1 MRLRDGLMLG
11 SVGAVLALS
20 AGVARGAD
28 AEGPEVA
35 TVLRNIHGANQM
47 EIAAGKLA
55 KENGQTVEIQAFG
68 ATLVADHTAAD
79 EKVIA
84 LAAEKSVELPAQAAM
99 LPAEKRDM
107 RALSSAKGAAFDELF
122 AAEMLEDHQK
132 VLAEAKAARDQTSDT
147 KLKTLLEVTIPVLE
161 AHQQTSQAL
170 VDLLGPSAIA
180 AAKKRHR

>member
-1 MRLRDGLMLG
+1 MRLRDGLMIG
-11 SVGAVLALS
+11 SVGAVLTLA
-20 AGVARGAD
+20 AGVAQGAGGGAD
-28 AEGPEVA
+28 VA
-35 TVLRNIHGANQM
+35 TVLRNLHAANQM

-55 KENGQTVEIQAFG
+55 KEQGQTVEIQAFG

-79 EKVIA
+79 KKVVA
-84 LAAEKSVELPAQAAM
+84 LAAEKNIELPAQVAT

-107 RALSSAKGAAFDELF
+107 RALSSARGAAFDELF
-122 AAEMLEDHQK
+122 ATEMLEDHQE
-132 VLAEAKAARDQTSDT
+132 VLAAAKAARDQTSDT

-180 AAKKRHR
+180 AAKHRR